1 MCKHNVNRAFFILL
15 FFYFKGENV
24 ERDCD
29 SRSTIASPFL
39 DGSGSQLQQDFSSNQ
54 NGNPS
59 MFGPQLLDDAYSLDQ
74 MRSDQEQTDG
84 HQGGPHDKVKPQVW
98 KLTENSLMDPSPLPQ
113 LNTFT
118 LQETLFVEQ
127 LTAIDER
134 VRYQVFFIYF
144 LFDWFISINLISI

>member
-1 MCKHNVNRAFFILL
+1 
-15 FFYFKGENV
+15 
-24 ERDCD
+24 
-29 SRSTIASPFL
+29 
-39 DGSGSQLQQDFSSNQ
+39 
-54 NGNPS
+54 
-59 MFGPQLLDDAYSLDQ
+59 MFGPQLQDDAYSFDQ

-134 VRYQVFFIYF
+134 VRYQVFFIY
-144 LFDWFISINLISI
+144 LYLTGSLA